1 MAEKQPQKS
10 TQTKHITNFTGRL
23 TRMVNG
29 DMDSG
34 FAKFTMSYGYDPF
47 SKPMNLTWL
56 ENPSDVFGTTDLVLD
71 GKVRFIGED
80 GNSYA
85 YLIGSKGNI
94 YKVQINSA
102 SNNSVNSVVGRG
114 SVLAGGATY
123 NKGGSMEFFGSDE
136 KIYIGSDSQVNSI
149 RFNFSGDSVIG
160 NAANYASNVFR
171 PMTEFAGTLVFGNAN
186 TIGQIGAT
194 GTVISSV
201 IGVSSTVGNV
211 YSAINPPL
219 PPSMLVKDID
229 NSPDNNYILMAASEV
244 DYENISSGGT
254 PNMLNTVPA
263 QSKVFYW
270 NGTDPGATAATTLAT
285 NLLTALQSYL
295 QQNHLFASDSFGAGL
310 FQESKKILT
319 LNLNKSPFPNATGV
333 NGQFLF
339 WSVPEKVTL
348 SGTPRL
354 SHAMYYF
361 GSLDQEN
368 PPGLYRVLKEFA
380 PLTLGNVVETPFNQL
395 VGVQYSDANASQS
408 SVITAGVGTH
418 YYSFRGV
425 ASGNQTSVL
434 GFRYFNVP
442 GTGLNTPQLGVYET
456 QNQIFSKKIS
466 VAQIR
471 VYTEPTVAGN
481 GFRLDIIGGDGSLV
495 LDQEGPFI
503 YSYTAGTDQTALQG
517 SLERI
522 NFNPNIGTL
531 FSLGIRITNTGT
543 TNMCIKKIEI
553 DYDESGK

>member
-1 MAEKQPQKS
+1 MADKKPQKD

-34 FAKFTMSYGYDPF
+34 FAKFTMSYGYNAF
-47 SKPMNLTWL
+47 NKPMNLTWL
-56 ENPSDVFGTTDLVLD
+56 ESPNDVSPGGITDLVLD
-71 GKVRFIGED
+71 GKVRFIGEN
-80 GNSYA
+80 GNSFA
-85 YLIGSKGNI
+85 YLIGSKGTL

-102 SNNSVNSVVGRG
+102 SNNSVNSVVGRY

-123 NKGGSMEFFGSDE
+123 NKGGSMEFFGSNE
-136 KIYIGSDSQVNSI
+136 KIYIGSDSQVNSV
-149 RFNFSGDSVIG
+149 NFDGSADVVVG

-171 PMTEFAGTLVFGNAN
+171 PMTEFSGTLVFGNAN

-201 IGVSSTVGNV
+201 IGISSTVGNV
-211 YSAINPPL
+211 YSALNPPL

-244 DYENISSGGT
+244 DYENISQGGT

-270 NGTDPGATAATTLAT
+270 NGSDKGATAATTLAT

-295 QQNHLFASDSFGAGL
+295 QQNHLFAADSFGAGL
-310 FQESKKILT
+310 FQESKKIVT

-339 WSVPEKVTL
+339 WSVPERVTL
-348 SGTPRL
+348 GSTQRL
-354 SHAMYYF
+354 THAMYYF

-368 PPGLYRVLKEFA
+368 PPGLFRVLREFP
-380 PLTLGNVVETPFNQL
+380 PLFLGNTVETPFNQL

-408 SVITAGVGTH
+408 SVVTAGVGTH

-434 GFRYFNVP
+434 GLRYLNIP

-456 QNQIFSKKIS
+456 QNQLFSKRIS

-471 VYTEPTVAGN
+471 VYTEPTIAGN
-481 GFRLDIIGGDGSLV
+481 GFQIDIIGGDGAIV
-495 LDQEGPFI
+495 ENGTFT
-503 YSYTAGTDQTALQG
+503 YSFG
-517 SLERI
+517 SVVDPNTNSSVMERI
-522 NFNPNIGTL
+522 NFNPNIQTL
-531 FSLGIRITNTGT
+531 FSLGIRITNTGS
-543 TNMCIKKIEI
+543 TNMTIKKIEI

>member
-1 MAEKQPQKS
+1 
-10 TQTKHITNFTGRL
+10 
-23 TRMVNG
+23 MVNG

-34 FAKFTMSYGYDPF
+34 FAKFTMSYGYNAF
-47 SKPMNLTWL
+47 NKPMNLTWL
-56 ENPSDVFGTTDLVLD
+56 ENPSDVTVGSATDLVLD
-71 GKVRFIGED
+71 GKVRFIGEN
-80 GNSYA
+80 GNSFA
-85 YLIGSKGNI
+85 YLIGSKGTL

-102 SNNSVNSVVGRG
+102 SNNSVNSVVGRY
-114 SVLAGGATY
+114 SVLAGAPTY
-123 NKGGSMEFFGSDE
+123 NKGGSMEFFGSNE

-149 RFNFSGDSVIG
+149 NFDGSADVVVG

-171 PMTEFAGTLVFGNAN
+171 PMTEFVGTLVFGNGN
-186 TIGQIGAT
+186 TVGQIGAT

-201 IGVSSTVGNV
+201 VGVSSTIGNV
-211 YSAINPPL
+211 YSSLIPPL

-339 WSVPEKVTL
+339 WSVPERVTL
-348 SGTPRL
+348 GSNQRL
-354 SHAMYYF
+354 THAMYYF

-368 PPGLYRVLKEFA
+368 PPGLFRVLREFP
-380 PLTLGNVVETPFNQL
+380 PLFLGNTVETPFNQL
-395 VGVQYSDANASQS
+395 VGVQYSDSNASQS
-408 SVITAGVGTH
+408 SVVTAGVGTH

-434 GFRYFNVP
+434 GLRYLNIP

-456 QNQIFSKKIS
+456 QNQLFSKRIS

-471 VYTEPTVAGN
+471 VYTEPTIAGN
-481 GFRLDIIGGDGSLV
+481 GFQLDIIGGDGAIV
-495 LDQEGPFI
+495 ENGTFT
-503 YSYTAGTDQTALQG
+503 YSFG
-517 SLERI
+517 SVVDPNTNSSVMERI
-522 NFNPNIGTL
+522 NFNPNIQTL
-531 FSLGIRITNTGT
+531 FSLGIRITNTGS
-543 TNMCIKKIEI
+543 TNMTIKKIEI